1 MADTPEQVRQQRLQ
15 AWSTELAEHR
25 NDVTHLE
32 ALVEHPGWRI
42 LRRELGAILRYKRDE
57 LATKP
62 LVGEQLQQSAILQG
76 YCEGL
81 DMARQA
87 PERFAENWRNAI
99 EVLKREIEN
108 VEEE

>member
-1 MADTPEQVRQQRLQ
+1 
-15 AWSTELAEHR
+15 
-25 NDVTHLE
+25 
-32 ALVEHPGWRI
+32 
-42 LRRELGAILRYKRDE
+42 
-57 LATKP
+57 
-62 LVGEQLQQSAILQG
+62 VGEQLQQSAILQG

-81 DMARQA
+81 DMARNA